1 MEHHHAKK
9 DKVSVEEKLRIVEDY
24 LVEKKVQ
31 REASQLVEGAKSS
44 LQA

>member
-24 LVEKKVQ
+24 LVEKKSAK
-31 REASQLVEGAKSS
+31 RSQSVGRGS
-44 LQA
+44 